1 MAISIKTPEDIEK
14 MRVAGRLAAEVLE
27 MIEPYVKPGVST
39 GELDRICNDY
49 IVNEQH
55 AVSACLGYHGYPKS
69 VCISINEVVCHGIPD
84 DAKLL
89 KDGDIVNIDVT
100 VIKDG
105 FHGDTS
111 KMFIVGKPTIMGE
124 RLCRITQESLYLALR
139 MVKPGINLREI
150 GAAMDRVKAAG
161 KKITVWS
168 TGYSQIQYAVAAHA
182 NEVFV
187 HPMGGV
193 MLKGLSGTRLYWG
206 SALKELGV
214 TVHVYRAGE
223 YKSAPEVFVRS
234 APSKESLEADR
245 FWMKDIWWQ
254 YTASIESSRGLM
266 PGIVD
271 KVIST
276 YPDLLEKAQGDMSRV
291 ALDQSLID
299 SVHTADEV
307 IDILRTRM
315 GWKSATEEKLLDYR
329 LYLEAAETVPS
340 GRRIAVVTIEGE
352 IKDGGDGPGM
362 TGERDAVRRIRAVRE
377 SPDYAA
383 LVVRIDSPGGS
394 PVASELIRRELE
406 LVKKAGKPVVA
417 SFGDYAASG
426 GYWVALGADTIV
438 TDPMSITG
446 SIGVFGMMPT
456 FEKAIS
462 RLSLGTGGVAT
473 SPLADAMNP
482 LKSVTPEYGKMM
494 ELSVARIYRDFIS
507 LVAKGRKMDEQKVAA
522 LAQGRVFTGR
532 QAIDMGLAD
541 TLGGL
546 DVALARAAEMANV
559 PGAQAEFIER
569 DGSGLSVMVMRLM
582 RRAMVET
589 GFAEAMR
596 LTTPAVQVLEPVQ
609 RLRQTVSGS
618 MPLYAHCL
626 CTPQ

>member
-1 MAISIKTPEDIEK
+1 MMKVLKTCWRGLDFLRRLTLNLVFLLVLGAIIFAFFYEKPVSVPNNAVLLVTLSGQIVEEDDFDGQGTFFS
-14 MRVAGRLAAEVLE
+14 MVDGSDSFTRLRDVTRALSLAAED
-27 MIEPYVKPGVST
+27 K
-39 GELDRICNDY
+39 RIA
-49 IVNEQH
+49 
-55 AVSACLGYHGYPKS
+55 AVHFRVQDLQKAG
-69 VCISINEVVCHGIPD
+69 
-84 DAKLL
+84 
-89 KDGDIVNIDVT
+89 
-100 VIKDG
+100 
-105 FHGDTS
+105 
-111 KMFIVGKPTIMGE
+111 
-124 RLCRITQESLYLALR
+124 LAS
-139 MVKPGINLREI
+139 LREI

-214 TVHVYRAGE
+214 TVHVYRAGD
-223 YKSAPEVFVRS
+223 YKSAPEIFVRS
-234 APSKESLEADR
+234 EPSKDKSAPEIFVRSEPSKESLAADR

-254 YTASIESSRGLM
+254 YTANIESSRGLM
-266 PGIVD
+266 PGAVD
-271 KVIST
+271 KVIAT
-276 YPDLLEKAQGDMSRV
+276 YPELLEKAQGDMSRV

-315 GWKSATEEKLLDYR
+315 GWKSATEERLLDYR

-340 GRRIAVVTIEGE
+340 GKRVAVVTIEGE

-362 TGERDAVRRIRAVRE
+362 TGERDAVQRIRAVRE

-456 FEKAIS
+456 FEKAID
-462 RLSLGTGGVAT
+462 RLSLGTGGVST

-609 RLRQTVSGS
+609 RLRLTVSGS

>member
-1 MAISIKTPEDIEK
+1 MMKVLKTCWRGLDFLRRLTLNLVFLLVLGAVIFAFFYEKPVSVPNNAVLLVTLSGQIVEEDDFDGQGTFSS
-14 MRVAGRLAAEVLE
+14 MVDGSDSFTRLRDVTRALSLAAED
-27 MIEPYVKPGVST
+27 K
-39 GELDRICNDY
+39 RIA
-49 IVNEQH
+49 
-55 AVSACLGYHGYPKS
+55 AVHFRVQDLQKAG
-69 VCISINEVVCHGIPD
+69 
-84 DAKLL
+84 
-89 KDGDIVNIDVT
+89 
-100 VIKDG
+100 
-105 FHGDTS
+105 
-111 KMFIVGKPTIMGE
+111 
-124 RLCRITQESLYLALR
+124 LAS
-139 MVKPGINLREI
+139 LREI

-182 NEVFV
+182 NEGFV

-214 TVHVYRAGE
+214 TVHVYRAGD
-223 YKSAPEVFVRS
+223 YKSAPEIFVRS
-234 APSKESLEADR
+234 EPSKESLAADR

-254 YTASIESSRGLM
+254 YTANIESSRGLM
-266 PGIVD
+266 PGAVD
-271 KVIST
+271 KVIAT
-276 YPDLLEKAQGDMSRV
+276 YPELLEKAQGDMSRV

-340 GRRIAVVTIEGE
+340 GKRIAVVTIEGE

-596 LTTPAVQVLEPVQ
+596 LATPAVQVLEPVQ
-609 RLRQTVSGS
+609 RLQQTVSGS

>member
-1 MAISIKTPEDIEK
+1 MMKVLKTCWRGLDFLRRLTLNLFFLLVLGAIIFAFFYEKPVSVPNNAVLLVTLSGQIVEEDDFDGQGTFSS
-14 MRVAGRLAAEVLE
+14 MVDGSDSFTRLRDVTRALSLAAED
-27 MIEPYVKPGVST
+27 K
-39 GELDRICNDY
+39 RIA
-49 IVNEQH
+49 
-55 AVSACLGYHGYPKS
+55 AVHFRVQDLQKAG
-69 VCISINEVVCHGIPD
+69 
-84 DAKLL
+84 
-89 KDGDIVNIDVT
+89 
-100 VIKDG
+100 
-105 FHGDTS
+105 
-111 KMFIVGKPTIMGE
+111 
-124 RLCRITQESLYLALR
+124 LAS
-139 MVKPGINLREI
+139 LREI

-214 TVHVYRAGE
+214 TVHVYRAGD
-223 YKSAPEVFVRS
+223 YKSAPEIFVRS
-234 APSKESLEADR
+234 EPSKESLAADR

-254 YTASIESSRGLM
+254 YTANIESSRGLM
-266 PGIVD
+266 PGAVD
-271 KVIST
+271 KVIAT
-276 YPDLLEKAQGDMSRV
+276 YPELLEKAQGDMSRV

-340 GRRIAVVTIEGE
+340 GKRIAVVTIEGE

-596 LTTPAVQVLEPVQ
+596 LATPAVQVLEPVQ
-609 RLRQTVSGS
+609 RLQQMVSGS

>member
-1 MAISIKTPEDIEK
+1 MLKVLKTCWRGLDFLRRLTLNLVFLLILGAIVFAFFYEKPVSVPNNAVLLVTLSGQVVEEDDFDGQGTFSS
-14 MRVAGRLAAEVLE
+14 MVDGSDSFTRLRDVTRALSLAAED
-27 MIEPYVKPGVST
+27 K
-39 GELDRICNDY
+39 RIA
-49 IVNEQH
+49 
-55 AVSACLGYHGYPKS
+55 AVHFRVQDLQKAG
-69 VCISINEVVCHGIPD
+69 
-84 DAKLL
+84 
-89 KDGDIVNIDVT
+89 
-100 VIKDG
+100 
-105 FHGDTS
+105 
-111 KMFIVGKPTIMGE
+111 
-124 RLCRITQESLYLALR
+124 LAS
-139 MVKPGINLREI
+139 LREI

-214 TVHVYRAGE
+214 TVHVYRAGD
-223 YKSAPEVFVRS
+223 YKSAPEIFVRS
-234 APSKESLEADR
+234 EPSKESLAADR

-254 YTASIESSRGLM
+254 YTANIESSRGLM
-266 PGIVD
+266 PGAVD
-271 KVIST
+271 KVIAT
-276 YPDLLEKAQGDMSRV
+276 YPELLEKAQGDMSRV

-315 GWKSATEEKLLDYR
+315 GWKSATEERLLDYR

-340 GRRIAVVTIEGE
+340 GKRVAVVTIEGE

-362 TGERDAVRRIRAVRE
+362 TGERDAVQRIRAVRE

-456 FEKAIS
+456 FEKSID

-546 DVALARAAEMANV
+546 DVALAKAAEMANV

-596 LTTPAVQVLEPVQ
+596 LATPAVQVLEPVQ
-609 RLRQTVSGS
+609 RLQQTVSGS

>member
-1 MAISIKTPEDIEK
+1 
-14 MRVAGRLAAEVLE
+14 
-27 MIEPYVKPGVST
+27 
-39 GELDRICNDY
+39 
-49 IVNEQH
+49 
-55 AVSACLGYHGYPKS
+55 
-69 VCISINEVVCHGIPD
+69 
-84 DAKLL
+84 
-89 KDGDIVNIDVT
+89 
-100 VIKDG
+100 
-105 FHGDTS
+105 
-111 KMFIVGKPTIMGE
+111 
-124 RLCRITQESLYLALR
+124 
-139 MVKPGINLREI
+139 
-150 GAAMDRVKAAG
+150 
-161 KKITVWS
+161 
-168 TGYSQIQYAVAAHA
+168 
-182 NEVFV
+182 
-187 HPMGGV
+187 
-193 MLKGLSGTRLYWG
+193 
-206 SALKELGV
+206 
-214 TVHVYRAGE
+214 
-223 YKSAPEVFVRS
+223 
-234 APSKESLEADR
+234 
-245 FWMKDIWWQ
+245 
-254 YTASIESSRGLM
+254 M

-340 GRRIAVVTIEGE
+340 GKRIAVVTIEGE

-546 DVALARAAEMANV
+546 DVALAKAAEMANV

-569 DGSGLSVMVMRLM
+569 DGSGLSVMLMRLM

-596 LTTPAVQVLEPVQ
+596 LATPAVQVLEPVQ
-609 RLRQTVSGS
+609 RLQQTVSGS

>member
-1 MAISIKTPEDIEK
+1 MMKVLKACWRGLDFLRRLTLNLVFLLVLGAIIFAFFYEKPVSVPNNAVLLVTLSGQIVEEDDFDGQGTFSS
-14 MRVAGRLAAEVLE
+14 MVDGSDSFTRLRDVTRALSLAAED
-27 MIEPYVKPGVST
+27 K
-39 GELDRICNDY
+39 RIA
-49 IVNEQH
+49 
-55 AVSACLGYHGYPKS
+55 AVHFRVQDLQKAG
-69 VCISINEVVCHGIPD
+69 
-84 DAKLL
+84 
-89 KDGDIVNIDVT
+89 
-100 VIKDG
+100 
-105 FHGDTS
+105 
-111 KMFIVGKPTIMGE
+111 
-124 RLCRITQESLYLALR
+124 LAS
-139 MVKPGINLREI
+139 LREI

-214 TVHVYRAGE
+214 TVHVYRAGD
-223 YKSAPEVFVRS
+223 YKSAPEIFVRS
-234 APSKESLEADR
+234 EPSKESLAADR

-254 YTASIESSRGLM
+254 YTANIESSRGLM
-266 PGIVD
+266 PGAVD
-271 KVIST
+271 KVIAT
-276 YPDLLEKAQGDMSRV
+276 YPELLEKAQGDMSRV

-340 GRRIAVVTIEGE
+340 GKRIAVVTIEGE

-596 LTTPAVQVLEPVQ
+596 LATPAVQVLEPVQ
-609 RLRQTVSGS
+609 RLQQTVSGS

>member
-1 MAISIKTPEDIEK
+1 MMKVLKTCWRGLDFLRRLTLNLVFLLVLGAVIFAFFYEKPVSVPNNAVLLVTLSGQIVEEDDFDGQGTFSS
-14 MRVAGRLAAEVLE
+14 MVDGSDSFTRLRDVTRALSLAAED
-27 MIEPYVKPGVST
+27 K
-39 GELDRICNDY
+39 RIA
-49 IVNEQH
+49 
-55 AVSACLGYHGYPKS
+55 AVHFRVQDLQKAG
-69 VCISINEVVCHGIPD
+69 
-84 DAKLL
+84 
-89 KDGDIVNIDVT
+89 
-100 VIKDG
+100 
-105 FHGDTS
+105 
-111 KMFIVGKPTIMGE
+111 
-124 RLCRITQESLYLALR
+124 LAS
-139 MVKPGINLREI
+139 LREI

-214 TVHVYRAGE
+214 TVHVYRAGD
-223 YKSAPEVFVRS
+223 YKSAPEIFVRS
-234 APSKESLEADR
+234 EPSKESLAADR

-254 YTASIESSRGLM
+254 YTANIESSRGLM
-266 PGIVD
+266 PGAVD
-271 KVIST
+271 KVIAT
-276 YPDLLEKAQGDMSRV
+276 YPELLEKAQGDMSRV

-340 GRRIAVVTIEGE
+340 GKRIAVVTIEGE

-546 DVALARAAEMANV
+546 DVALARSAEMANV

-596 LTTPAVQVLEPVQ
+596 LATPAVQVLEPVQ
-609 RLRQTVSGS
+609 RLQQTVSGS

>member
-1 MAISIKTPEDIEK
+1 MMKVLKTCWRGLDFLRRLTLNLVFLLVLGAIIFAFFYEKPVSVPNNAVLLVTLSGQIVEEDDFDGQGTFSS
-14 MRVAGRLAAEVLE
+14 MVDGSDSFTRLRDVTRALSLAAED
-27 MIEPYVKPGVST
+27 K
-39 GELDRICNDY
+39 RIA
-49 IVNEQH
+49 
-55 AVSACLGYHGYPKS
+55 AVHFRVQDLQKAG
-69 VCISINEVVCHGIPD
+69 
-84 DAKLL
+84 
-89 KDGDIVNIDVT
+89 
-100 VIKDG
+100 
-105 FHGDTS
+105 
-111 KMFIVGKPTIMGE
+111 
-124 RLCRITQESLYLALR
+124 LAS
-139 MVKPGINLREI
+139 LREI

-214 TVHVYRAGE
+214 TVHVYRAGD
-223 YKSAPEVFVRS
+223 YKSAPEIFVRS
-234 APSKESLEADR
+234 EPSKESLAADR

-254 YTASIESSRGLM
+254 YTANIESSRGLM
-266 PGIVD
+266 PGAVD
-271 KVIST
+271 KVIAT
-276 YPDLLEKAQGDMSRV
+276 YPELLEKAQGDMSRV

-340 GRRIAVVTIEGE
+340 GKRIAVVTIEGE

-362 TGERDAVRRIRAVRE
+362 TGERDAVRCIRAVRE

-596 LTTPAVQVLEPVQ
+596 LATPAVQVLEPVQ
-609 RLRQTVSGS
+609 RLQQMVSGS

>member
-1 MAISIKTPEDIEK
+1 MLKVLKTCWRGLDFLRRLTLNLVFLLILGAIVFAFFYEKPVSVPNNAVLLVTLSGQVVEEDDFDGQGTFSS
-14 MRVAGRLAAEVLE
+14 MVDGSDSLTRLRDVTRALALAADD
-27 MIEPYVKPGVST
+27 K
-39 GELDRICNDY
+39 RIA
-49 IVNEQH
+49 
-55 AVSACLGYHGYPKS
+55 AVHFRVQDLQKAG
-69 VCISINEVVCHGIPD
+69 
-84 DAKLL
+84 
-89 KDGDIVNIDVT
+89 
-100 VIKDG
+100 
-105 FHGDTS
+105 
-111 KMFIVGKPTIMGE
+111 
-124 RLCRITQESLYLALR
+124 LAS
-139 MVKPGINLREI
+139 LREI

-340 GRRIAVVTIEGE
+340 GKRIAVVTIEGE

-482 LKSVTPEYGKMM
+482 LKSVTPEYGKKM

>member
-1 MAISIKTPEDIEK
+1 MMKVLKTCWRGLDFLRRLTLNLVFLLVLGAVIFAFFYEKPVSVPNNAVLLVTLSGQIVEEDDFDGQGTFSS
-14 MRVAGRLAAEVLE
+14 MVDGSDSFTRLRDVTRALSLAAED
-27 MIEPYVKPGVST
+27 K
-39 GELDRICNDY
+39 RIA
-49 IVNEQH
+49 
-55 AVSACLGYHGYPKS
+55 AVHFRVQDLQKAG
-69 VCISINEVVCHGIPD
+69 
-84 DAKLL
+84 
-89 KDGDIVNIDVT
+89 
-100 VIKDG
+100 
-105 FHGDTS
+105 
-111 KMFIVGKPTIMGE
+111 
-124 RLCRITQESLYLALR
+124 LAS
-139 MVKPGINLREI
+139 LREI

-214 TVHVYRAGE
+214 TVHVYRAGD
-223 YKSAPEVFVRS
+223 YKSAPEIFVRS
-234 APSKESLEADR
+234 EPSKESLAADR

-254 YTASIESSRGLM
+254 YTANIESSRGLM
-266 PGIVD
+266 PGAVD
-271 KVIST
+271 KVIAT
-276 YPDLLEKAQGDMSRV
+276 YPELLEKAQGDMSRV

-340 GRRIAVVTIEGE
+340 GKRIAVVTIEGE

-383 LVVRIDSPGGS
+383 LLVRIDSPGGS

-596 LTTPAVQVLEPVQ
+596 LATPAVQVLEPVQ
-609 RLRQTVSGS
+609 RLQQTVSGS

>member
-1 MAISIKTPEDIEK
+1 MMKVLKTCWRGLDFLRRLTLNLVFLLVLGAIIFAFFYEKPVSVPNNAVLLVTLSGQVVEEDDFDGQGTFSS
-14 MRVAGRLAAEVLE
+14 MVDGSDSFTRLRDVTRALSLAAED
-27 MIEPYVKPGVST
+27 K
-39 GELDRICNDY
+39 RIA
-49 IVNEQH
+49 
-55 AVSACLGYHGYPKS
+55 AVHFRVQDLQKAG
-69 VCISINEVVCHGIPD
+69 
-84 DAKLL
+84 
-89 KDGDIVNIDVT
+89 
-100 VIKDG
+100 
-105 FHGDTS
+105 
-111 KMFIVGKPTIMGE
+111 
-124 RLCRITQESLYLALR
+124 LAS
-139 MVKPGINLREI
+139 LREI

-214 TVHVYRAGE
+214 TVHVYRAGD
-223 YKSAPEVFVRS
+223 YKSAPEIFVRS
-234 APSKESLEADR
+234 EPSKESLAADR

-254 YTASIESSRGLM
+254 YTANIESSRGLM
-266 PGIVD
+266 PGAVD
-271 KVIST
+271 KVIAT
-276 YPDLLEKAQGDMSRV
+276 YPELLEKAQGDMSRV

-315 GWKSATEEKLLDYR
+315 GWKSATEERLLDYR

-340 GRRIAVVTIEGE
+340 GKRVAVVTIEGE

-362 TGERDAVRRIRAVRE
+362 TGERDAVQRIRAVRE

-456 FEKAIS
+456 FEKAID

-546 DVALARAAEMANV
+546 DVALAKAAEMANV

-596 LTTPAVQVLEPVQ
+596 LATPAVQVLEPVQ
-609 RLRQTVSGS
+609 RLQQTVSGS

>member
-1 MAISIKTPEDIEK
+1 MMKVLKTCWRGLDFLRRLTLNLVFLLVLGAVIFAFFYEKPVSVPNNAVLLVTLSGQIVEEDDFDGQGTFSS
-14 MRVAGRLAAEVLE
+14 MVDGSDSFTRLRDVTRALSLAAED
-27 MIEPYVKPGVST
+27 K
-39 GELDRICNDY
+39 RIA
-49 IVNEQH
+49 
-55 AVSACLGYHGYPKS
+55 AVHFRVQDLQKAG
-69 VCISINEVVCHGIPD
+69 
-84 DAKLL
+84 
-89 KDGDIVNIDVT
+89 
-100 VIKDG
+100 
-105 FHGDTS
+105 
-111 KMFIVGKPTIMGE
+111 
-124 RLCRITQESLYLALR
+124 LAS
-139 MVKPGINLREI
+139 LREI

-214 TVHVYRAGE
+214 TVHVYRAGD
-223 YKSAPEVFVRS
+223 YKSAPEIFVRS
-234 APSKESLEADR
+234 EPSKESLAADR

-254 YTASIESSRGLM
+254 YTANIESSRGLM
-266 PGIVD
+266 PGAVD
-271 KVIST
+271 KVIAT
-276 YPDLLEKAQGDMSRV
+276 YPELLEKAQGDMSRV

-315 GWKSATEEKLLDYR
+315 GWKSATEERLLDYR
-329 LYLEAAETVPS
+329 LYLEAAENVPS
-340 GRRIAVVTIEGE
+340 GKRVAVVTIEGE
-352 IKDGGDGPGM
+352 IKDGSDGPGM
-362 TGERDAVRRIRAVRE
+362 TGERDAVQRIRAVRE

-456 FEKAIS
+456 FEKAID
-462 RLSLGTGGVAT
+462 RLSLGTGGVST

-546 DVALARAAEMANV
+546 DVALKRAAEMANV
-559 PGAQAEFIER
+559 PNAPAEFIER
-569 DGSGLSVMVMRLM
+569 DGSGLSMMVMRLM
-582 RRAMVET
+582 RRAMIET

-596 LTTPAVQVLEPVQ
+596 LATPAVQVLEPVQ
-609 RLRQTVSGS
+609 RLQQTVSGS

>member
-1 MAISIKTPEDIEK
+1 MLKVLKTCWRGLDFLRRLTLNLVFLLILGAIVFAFFYEKPVSVPNNAVLLVTLSGQVVEEDDFDGQGTFSS
-14 MRVAGRLAAEVLE
+14 MVDGSDSFTRLRDVTRALSLAAED
-27 MIEPYVKPGVST
+27 K
-39 GELDRICNDY
+39 RIA
-49 IVNEQH
+49 
-55 AVSACLGYHGYPKS
+55 AVHFRVQDLQKAG
-69 VCISINEVVCHGIPD
+69 
-84 DAKLL
+84 
-89 KDGDIVNIDVT
+89 
-100 VIKDG
+100 
-105 FHGDTS
+105 
-111 KMFIVGKPTIMGE
+111 
-124 RLCRITQESLYLALR
+124 LAS
-139 MVKPGINLREI
+139 LREI

-214 TVHVYRAGE
+214 TVHVYRAGD
-223 YKSAPEVFVRS
+223 YKSAPEIFVRS
-234 APSKESLEADR
+234 EPSKESLAADR

-254 YTASIESSRGLM
+254 YTANIESSRGLM
-266 PGIVD
+266 PGAVD
-271 KVIST
+271 KVIAT
-276 YPDLLEKAQGDMSRV
+276 YPELLEKAQGDMSRV

-315 GWKSATEEKLLDYR
+315 GWKSATEERLLDYR

-340 GRRIAVVTIEGE
+340 GKRVAVVTIEGE

-362 TGERDAVRRIRAVRE
+362 TGERDAVQRIRAVRE

-456 FEKAIS
+456 FEKAID

-473 SPLADAMNP
+473 SPLADAMNL

-507 LVAKGRKMDEQKVAA
+507 LVAKGRKMDEQKVAS

-546 DVALARAAEMANV
+546 DVALAKAAEMANV

-596 LTTPAVQVLEPVQ
+596 LATPAVQVLEPVQ
-609 RLRQTVSGS
+609 RLQQTVSGS

>member
-1 MAISIKTPEDIEK
+1 MMKVLKTCWRGLDFLRRLTLNLVFLLVLGAIIFAFFYEKPVSVPNNAVLLVTLSGQIVEEDDFDGQGTFFS
-14 MRVAGRLAAEVLE
+14 MVDGSDSFTRLRDVTRALSLAAED
-27 MIEPYVKPGVST
+27 K
-39 GELDRICNDY
+39 RIA
-49 IVNEQH
+49 
-55 AVSACLGYHGYPKS
+55 AVHFRVQDLQKAG
-69 VCISINEVVCHGIPD
+69 
-84 DAKLL
+84 
-89 KDGDIVNIDVT
+89 
-100 VIKDG
+100 
-105 FHGDTS
+105 
-111 KMFIVGKPTIMGE
+111 
-124 RLCRITQESLYLALR
+124 LAS
-139 MVKPGINLREI
+139 LREI

-214 TVHVYRAGE
+214 TVHVYRAGD
-223 YKSAPEVFVRS
+223 YKSAPEIFVRS
-234 APSKESLEADR
+234 EPSKESLAADR

-254 YTASIESSRGLM
+254 YTANIESSRGLM
-266 PGIVD
+266 PGAVD
-271 KVIST
+271 KVIAT
-276 YPDLLEKAQGDMSRV
+276 YPELLEKAQGDMSRV

-315 GWKSATEEKLLDYR
+315 GWKSATEERLLDYR

-340 GRRIAVVTIEGE
+340 GKRVAVVTIEGE

-362 TGERDAVRRIRAVRE
+362 TGERDAVQRIRAVRE

-456 FEKAIS
+456 FEKAID

-546 DVALARAAEMANV
+546 DVALAKAAEMANV

-596 LTTPAVQVLEPVQ
+596 LATPAVQVLEPVQ
-609 RLRQTVSGS
+609 RLQQTVSGS